1 MDVIMKKFNHLN
13 IDFIKYYTNK
23 NNKLISKLNKNKIEI
38 VSIHKIINQNSNIKL
53 DFERLNDLVL
63 LKLVRKNKTNLYEY
77 MKEAILNVNI
87 DSIRMAESKKRRY
100 FNFLK
105 WCKKIDKLREA

>member
-1 MDVIMKKFNHLN
+1 MKKFNKLN
-13 IDFIKYYTNK
+13 IDFINYYMNK
-23 NNKLISKLNKNKIEI
+23 NNKLISKLNKTKIEI

-53 DFERLNDLVL
+53 DFERSNDLVV

-77 MKEAILNVNI
+77 MKEAILNINI
-87 DSIRMAESKKRRY
+87 NSSTMFEPKKRRY

-105 WCKKIDKLREA
+105 WCKKIDKMKEA